1 MYQSPDAPIELMISD
16 LPFSDSVRDFQ
27 RFLLLVLVS
36 ATEKDQEEVFRKL

>member
-1 MYQSPDAPIELMISD
+1 MISD